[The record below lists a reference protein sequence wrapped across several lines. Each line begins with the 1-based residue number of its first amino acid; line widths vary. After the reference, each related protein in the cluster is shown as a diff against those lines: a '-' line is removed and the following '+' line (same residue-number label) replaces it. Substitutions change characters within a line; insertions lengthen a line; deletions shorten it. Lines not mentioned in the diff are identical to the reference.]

1 MSESNGT
8 ATFNERPVYEAELVP
23 HRSLGARGFRILFA
37 ITGVLSLAHVIFFM
51 TVGAWPIMMFF
62 GLDFI
67 LLYGAFW
74 LNYRAARAREQISL
88 SRLDLTIRK
97 IAPNGYVREARYN
110 PFWAKLKIARHPEIG
125 ITSMRITGQG
135 HETPLGDFL
144 YPEAREKVA
153 SDLTRALA
161 TVKQRI

>member
-8 ATFNERPVYEAELVP
+8 TSLNERPVYEAELAP
-23 HRSLGARGFRILFA
+23 HRSLGAKGFRILFA
-37 ITGVLSLAHVIFFM
+37 ITGALSAVHVIFFM
-51 TVGAWPIMMFF
+51 AVGAWPIMMFF

-97 IAPNGYVREARYN
+97 IAPNGHVREARYN
-110 PFWAKLKIARHPEIG
+110 PFWAKLKVARHPEIG
-125 ITSMRITGQG
+125 ITAMRVAGQG
-135 HETPLGDFL
+135 RETPFGDFL

-161 TVKQRI
+161 TVKQRV